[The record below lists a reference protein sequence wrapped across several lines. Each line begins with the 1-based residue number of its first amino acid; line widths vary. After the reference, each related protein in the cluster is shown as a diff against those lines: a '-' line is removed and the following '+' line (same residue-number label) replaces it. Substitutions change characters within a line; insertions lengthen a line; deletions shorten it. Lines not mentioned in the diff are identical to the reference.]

1 MVAVRG
7 AGGVASSGGE
17 EAGGLTAPLPP
28 PWAPPLAPGEP
39 ALGVVTSLAPTNKT
53 AILVTNV
60 LSITRANPRIH

>member
-7 AGGVASSGGE
+7 AGGVASSGGEE

-39 ALGVVTSLAPTNKT
+39 ALGVVTSLAPTNKQT
-53 AILVTNV
+53 
-60 LSITRANPRIH
+60 S